1 MLRWILLI
9 LSIVLFQNC
18 ANKKRGVLLPLIPLV
33 QETSSPS
40 QKSSNPSP
48 ISNTTND
55 VSNTNNNNDTPPPP
69 PPPVLVQFQTTSSS
83 ATEGTDQSVS
93 IVVTLSS
100 HLDTVVSVDYQ
111 VSGGT
116 ASSPSDYTLSTTT
129 TLTFNPGETQK
140 SFTVTIIDNQDHVP
154 MSRTVIFTLTN
165 LSPALSLGTNSTHTL
180 TIHEDINDVP

>member
-1 MLRWILLI
+1 
-9 LSIVLFQNC
+9 LFQNC

-69 PPPVLVQFQTTSSS
+69 PPVLVQFQTTSSS
-83 ATEGTDQSVS
+83 ATEAMDSSVS

-129 TLTFNPGETQK
+129 LTFNPGETQK
-140 SFTVTIIDNQDHVP
+140 SFTVTIIDNVDYVP
-154 MSRTVIFTLTN
+154 MSRTVNFTLTN